1 MGLKKEENT
10 DIYLKINGRLNFLRI
25 KVVSPRICNIVI
37 PLLFEHN
44 LTTRTWLSCIQMQV
58 KVAGIS
64 KDMQFLA
71 DFWL

>member
-1 MGLKKEENT
+1 M
-10 DIYLKINGRLNFLRI
+10 DIYINNNNKLRLLRI
-25 KVVSPRICNIVI
+25 KAASLRICNIVI

-44 LTTRTWLSCIQMQV
+44 LIIRTWISCILMQV
-58 KVAGIS
+58 EIAGIS